1 MSISPATLAHPNRAP
16 CNENETSHRLR
27 ESYSVIE
34 NIFDESFVRTI
45 PEWCK
50 SLRPHNRCSGGEE
63 LYNNPANQI
72 YTSIQ
77 FDANYKIIDQHSYLK
92 KGIPSSS
99 SELNQFVCTLV
110 ERFAKE
116 LKLIGCHEINVDL
129 YRIRYSEKT
138 NMERFQ
144 LGWHFDRYAKSTL
157 VATFQNDFPYE
168 EGELSGLDIAENK
181 DEGPH
186 DPLKSNPHEPK
197 DGYISCPYAPNGAIL
212 FHGRQG
218 KIIHRRSILER
229 PLLPDATRTTV
240 QIKLKDP
247 DWPERIT

>member
-34 NIFDESFVRTI
+34 NIFDESFARNI
-45 PEWCK
+45 PQWCK
-50 SLRPHNRCSGGEE
+50 SLTPHSFYSSGEY
-63 LYNNPANQI
+63 LYQNPSNKI

-77 FDANYKIIDQHSYLK
+77 FDTDHKIIDQHSYLK
-92 KGIPSSS
+92 KGVPSSS
-99 SELNQFVCTLV
+99 SELNQFISTLV

-116 LKLIGCHEINVDL
+116 LKLTGHHKINVNF
-129 YRIRYSEKT
+129 YRMRYCEGQPMKD
-138 NMERFQ
+138 FQ
-144 LGWHFDRYAKSTL
+144 LGWHFDSYAKTTL
-157 VATFQNDFPYE
+157 VATLQNDFPYE
-168 EGELSGLDIAENK
+168 EGESSGLDIAENK
-181 DEGPH
+181 NEGPH
-186 DPLKSNPHEPK
+186 HPLNSSPHEPK
-197 DGYISCPYAPNGAIL
+197 DGYVSCPYAPNRAIL
-212 FHGRQG
+212 FHGKQG
-218 KIIHRRSILER
+218 KTIHRRSILEK